1 MIASMSH
8 LYNFSI
14 KRNKILNYK
23 LLYYFINQVT
33 NKIFEMFKLILIAIL
48 CFIFEADAGKF

>member
-23 LLYYFINQVT
+23 LYYFINQVT

-48 CFIFEADAGKF
+48 CFIFEADASKF